1 MQKAAESPAV
11 AALKP
16 MIVKWMADCATFAWL
31 QDMAADKFNRSQGI
45 AYCLMSA
52 QKPTLHDIGVV

>member
-31 QDMAADKFNRSQGI
+31 QDMAADKF
-45 AYCLMSA
+45 
-52 QKPTLHDIGVV
+52 